1 MSNFAFSSLSD
12 VLNMDGHGVYV
23 WAVFSLFLITIST
36 SFYIFNLLIK
46 KYQERVKWKFIEK
59 KDS

>member
-1 MSNFAFSSLSD
+1 MSNFAFSSLAD

-46 KYQERVKWKFIEK
+46 KYQERVK
-59 KDS
+59 